1 MHLDCQNANK
11 GGKDKYFPFSYHIE
25 LNIVNIL
32 VQKFQYFVLFFIC
45 VHLKKK
51 KRYNCTLDILKSYFY
66 YMCLE
71 LNAQYSLAVLIF
83 LGEFK
88 DKDQNNKTCWYN
100 F

>member
-32 VQKFQYFVLFFIC
+32 VQKFQYFVLFLYMC

-51 KRYNCTLDILKSYFY
+51 EIQLYSDI
-66 YMCLE
+66 
-71 LNAQYSLAVLIF
+71 
-83 LGEFK
+83 
-88 DKDQNNKTCWYN
+88 
-100 F
+100 